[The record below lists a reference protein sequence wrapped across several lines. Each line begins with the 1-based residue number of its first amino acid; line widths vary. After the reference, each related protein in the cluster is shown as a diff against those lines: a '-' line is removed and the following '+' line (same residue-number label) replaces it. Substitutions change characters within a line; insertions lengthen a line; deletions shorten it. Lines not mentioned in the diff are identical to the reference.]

1 MALARVPAAS
11 EENIMVEVA
20 LARIVI
26 NETSD
31 EQVIVLKEK
40 GGKRSFPIM
49 IGIFEALAINRIVNE
64 RQLPRPLTH
73 ELLVS
78 VVHTLGGK
86 ITRCVV
92 TELKNNTYFA
102 LLSVERDGQTFEIDS
117 RPSDGI
123 TLALHEGAQIF
134 VDESVMDAVATE
146 EDPTV

>member
-1 MALARVPAAS
+1 
-11 EENIMVEVA
+11 MVEVT
-20 LARIVI
+20 LSRIVI

-31 EQVIVLKEK
+31 EQVIVLREKE
-40 GGKRSFPIM
+40 GKRSFPIM

-78 VVHTLGGK
+78 VVHTLGGR
-86 ITRCVV
+86 ITRCVI

-102 LLSVERDGQTFEIDS
+102 LLTVERGGETFEIDS
-117 RPSDGI
+117 RPSDAI
-123 TLALHEGAQIF
+123 TLALHEDAQIF

-146 EDPTV
+146 EEPTA

>member
-1 MALARVPAAS
+1 
-11 EENIMVEVA
+11 MVEVT
-20 LARIVI
+20 LSRIVI

-40 GGKRSFPIM
+40 DGKRSFPIV

-78 VVHTLGGK
+78 VVHTLGGR

-102 LLSVERDGQTFEIDS
+102 LLTVERDGQTFEID
-117 RPSDGI
+117 
-123 TLALHEGAQIF
+123 
-134 VDESVMDAVATE
+134 
-146 EDPTV
+146 

>member
-1 MALARVPAAS
+1 
-11 EENIMVEVA
+11 MVEVA
-20 LARIVI
+20 LSRIVI

-31 EQVIVLKEK
+31 EQIIVLKEK
-40 GGKRSFPIM
+40 DGRRSFPIV
-49 IGIFEALAINRIVNE
+49 IGIFEALAINRIVNGRE
-64 RQLPRPLTH
+64 LPRPLTH

-78 VVHTLGGK
+78 VVHTLGGD

-102 LLSVERDGQTFEIDS
+102 LLSIERDGQTFEIDA
-117 RPSDGI
+117 RPSDAI

>member
-1 MALARVPAAS
+1 
-11 EENIMVEVA
+11 MVEVT

-40 GGKRSFPIM
+40 NGKRSFPIV

-78 VVHTLGGK
+78 VVQTLGGE

-92 TELKNNTYFA
+92 TELKNNTYYA
-102 LLSVERDGQTFEIDS
+102 LLSVERDGQTYEIDS
-117 RPSDGI
+117 RPSDAI
-123 TLALHEGAQIF
+123 TLALHESAQIF
-134 VDESVMDAVATE
+134 VDESVMDAVGTE
-146 EDPTV
+146 EDQTV